1 MRYFGPLLAGIA
13 IMIGSYGV
21 GRTDGKRFASPV
33 AATCP
38 PEPDDAWIER
48 RFAQCSRVCVGGPFV
63 ADVTKDGAQ
72 RCECD
77 RPKAKIAVSR
87 VPPPMRVADAR

>member
-1 MRYFGPLLAGIA
+1 MHRFGPLLAGIA

-21 GRTDGKRFASPV
+21 GRTDGKRASTAI

-48 RFAQCSRVCVGGPFV
+48 RFAQCSRVCVGGPFI

-77 RPKAKIAVSR
+77 RPKDR
-87 VPPPMRVADAR
+87 VGVTKLPQPTRLADAR